1 MIIRLLVL
9 LESGKTGGVFSV
21 EHILVEYQSLTDML
35 HFLMYLKYYRA
46 MHHVHCSHVLQSDAG
61 IIIII
66 VHAMCG
72 DFAFILPE
80 KITEATIIGVIQ
92 YHEKGGLYKFTLE
105 LTA

>member
-21 EHILVEYQSLTDML
+21 EHIHEEYQSLTDML

-46 MHHVHCSHVLQSDAG
+46 MHHVLCSHVLQSDAG
-61 IIIII
+61 II
-66 VHAMCG
+66 VHG
-72 DFAFILPE
+72 DAFIFPE
-80 KITEATIIGVIQ
+80 KITEAATIIGVIQ